1 MKKIILLCLQ
11 SGCLMELSPA
21 RYQLIY
27 ELRKCGYQIYV
38 YYPGNISDKN
48 IRNQIFQ
55 AVNTRNLSTKAIKNK
70 IKGMEPDYV
79 IAFTYEDARILYN
92 LPGKMKRTSFIYF
105 NLEIYTPSME
115 QYVQLEGKFLRIR
128 SWTSYVQNK
137 IKEIIFVKQCKLFV
151 IQDGLRRKVSAQ
163 YGIFHSNTLLIPN
176 SYIFHKE
183 DIIKDQPFGI
193 IYSGGI
199 NKLQLESLM
208 KELKSLPNLP
218 ITFSGWSDK
227 WFREQYKKL
236 RITHPDIKVYD
247 QKISPEKFPEYLKQ
261 YAVGLIWY
269 SQTKDENVNNIGMSS
284 GKFFRHLSLGQ
295 PIIVNDCPG
304 MGKIVE
310 KYQLGIVIRD
320 VSQLPWAYSQLM
332 ENYAYYRENI
342 INVYKSKFDFAK
354 LIHPFLIQLENL

>member
-1 MKKIILLCLQ
+1 M
-11 SGCLMELSPA
+11 
-21 RYQLIY
+21 
-27 ELRKCGYQIYV
+27 
-38 YYPGNISDKN
+38 
-48 IRNQIFQ
+48 
-55 AVNTRNLSTKAIKNK
+55 
-70 IKGMEPDYV
+70 
-79 IAFTYEDARILYN
+79 
-92 LPGKMKRTSFIYF
+92 
-105 NLEIYTPSME
+105 
-115 QYVQLEGKFLRIR
+115 
-128 SWTSYVQNK
+128 
-137 IKEIIFVKQCKLFV
+137 
-151 IQDGLRRKVSAQ
+151 
-163 YGIFHSNTLLIPN
+163 
-176 SYIFHKE
+176 
-183 DIIKDQPFGI
+183 
-193 IYSGGI
+193 
-199 NKLQLESLM
+199 
-208 KELKSLPNLP
+208 
-218 ITFSGWSDK
+218 
-227 WFREQYKKL
+227 